1 MIRKT
6 ALATMFAAMVSACT
20 VGPDYQRPDV
30 TTPAAWRTES
40 AASVVKSVE
49 VTDQWW
55 LVFNDPQLNELVDIA
70 LAENKDLQIAASRVA
85 QAMATV
91 TVVNADR
98 LPTVGAGAEATR
110 SQPSEL
116 ANRPPVT
123 IVNNFQVMVNA
134 SFELDIWGKYRRASE
149 GARASLLATQY
160 GRDTVRISLISGV
173 VQSYFQLRGADAQL
187 IVLKQTLET
196 RKKSLALQKKRYD
209 NGLTSELEYR
219 QAEVEY
225 QAILSQVPQAEIQV
239 AQLEN
244 ALSILLGRNPGNIQ
258 RGLPVDKLA
267 PVPEVPAGLPS
278 DLLLRRPDI
287 RQAEETLI
295 AANAQIGVAK
305 AAYFPSISLTGLF
318 GSQSL
323 ELSDLFKGPSKVWQ
337 FGGAV
342 SMPIFTG
349 GRIRGG
355 VELAE
360 ARAQEMLLN
369 YQKTIQIAFREVD
382 DAIIA
387 YQKLKEAYDIQ
398 LKQYVA
404 TKRLVQIAQR
414 RYHHGLI
421 SYLEVLDAERNL
433 HNLEAALIATQ
444 QTRLIAFVGL
454 NTALG
459 GGWLDP
465 LVQPEQVPADG
476 AKAG

>member
-1 MIRKT
+1 M
-6 ALATMFAAMVSACT
+6 
-20 VGPDYQRPDV
+20 
-30 TTPAAWRTES
+30 
-40 AASVVKSVE
+40 
-49 VTDQWW
+49 
-55 LVFNDPQLNELVDIA
+55 
-70 LAENKDLQIAASRVA
+70 
-85 QAMATV
+85 
-91 TVVNADR
+91 
-98 LPTVGAGAEATR
+98 
-110 SQPSEL
+110 
-116 ANRPPVT
+116 
-123 IVNNFQVMVNA
+123 
-134 SFELDIWGKYRRASE
+134 
-149 GARASLLATQY
+149 
-160 GRDTVRISLISGV
+160 
-173 VQSYFQLRGADAQL
+173 
-187 IVLKQTLET
+187 
-196 RKKSLALQKKRYD
+196 
-209 NGLTSELEYR
+209 
-219 QAEVEY
+219 
-225 QAILSQVPQAEIQV
+225 
-239 AQLEN
+239 
-244 ALSILLGRNPGNIQ
+244 
-258 RGLPVDKLA
+258 

-278 DLLLRRPDI
+278 DLLVRRPDI
-287 RQAEETLI
+287 RQAEETLV

-465 LVQPEQVPADG
+465 LQV
-476 AKAG
+476 KI